1 MTDVRQEFQ
10 KWWNIEKKNPI
21 PDYGQ
26 ESLTY
31 DIAFHGWQ
39 ACQSLN
45 DKRIQQLLAV
55 IELQNDA
62 LKAADKFISNGI
74 DLGYIRMPD
83 ADTPDPA
90 HKTPS
95 IVKNAISIKPEN
107 VELVEVGDFA
117 IHEDKV
123 GTRYPSQ
130 RMAYGYD
137 EFKIGEINKLYTIKH
152 KE

>member
-1 MTDVRQEFQ
+1 MTDTRKDFE

-55 IELQNDA
+55 IAKKDEAFRLIESSSMQIEVERSSISKCAANA
-62 LKAADKFISNGI
+62 LA
-74 DLGYIRMPD
+74 
-83 ADTPDPA
+83 
-90 HKTPS
+90 
-95 IVKNAISIKPEN
+95 IKPEN
-107 VELVEVGDFA
+107 VELVEVGTVDSQSTYLDEVLFSPDA
-117 IHEDKV
+117 NTSRVEV
-123 GTRYPSQ
+123 GT
-130 RMAYGYD
+130 
-137 EFKIGEINKLYTIKH
+137 KLYALQK
-152 KE
+152 KGN

>member
-1 MTDVRQEFQ
+1 MTDTRKEFQ

-55 IELQNDA
+55 IDVQREA
-62 LKAADKFISNGI
+62 LRKIC
-74 DLGYIRMPD
+74 RD
-83 ADTPDPA
+83 ADSRAYAEQIADESLA
-90 HKTPS
+90 
-95 IVKNAISIKPEN
+95 IKPEN
-107 VELVEVGDFA
+107 VELVEVGS
-117 IHEDKV
+117 IRHT
-123 GTRYPSQ
+123 GTGSIYL
-130 RMAYGYD
+130 GGFID
-137 EFKIGEINKLYTIKH
+137 ELKDGQPVYTIKT
-152 KE
+152 KD